1 MNPTLDQL
9 VANARADEL
18 RWLERTAS
26 DHPHPTRFRRLGRRR
41 LRTDPPA
48 SGN

>member
-9 VANARADEL
+9 VASARADEL

-26 DHPHPTRFRRLGRRR
+26 SRPYQRRFRRLALDARRGSQR
-41 LRTDPPA
+41 PGA
-48 SGN
+48 

>member
-1 MNPTLDQL
+1 MNPVLDQL

-26 DHPHPTRFRRLGRRR
+26 DCPHTRRFRRLAGRR
-41 LRTDPPA
+41 LRTDRPA
-48 SGN
+48 RA

>member
-26 DHPHPTRFRRLGRRR
+26 DRPPHPALPAPPRGARRAREQTG
-41 LRTDPPA
+41 P
-48 SGN
+48 

>member
-9 VANARADEL
+9 MASSRADEI

-26 DHPHPTRFRRLGRRR
+26 ERPSRRRFRRLSSAARRSSQR
-41 LRTDPPA
+41 A
-48 SGN
+48 GS

>member
-9 VANARADEL
+9 VASARADEL

-26 DHPHPTRFRRLGRRR
+26 DRPGQRRFRRLHVAARRSSR
-41 LRTDPPA
+41 RA
-48 SGN
+48 GS